1 MRMHEPALRD
11 SRTDK
16 LYDLYRL
23 GSRSITILFHSH
35 AGSIDYCAIR
45 ANDIEH
51 TLMEDL
57 LRAVKRGGGVC
68 ILDAGLAAWILA
80 LLKHS
85 RNGHV
90 SEDIVELAVPA
101 GEGIALACRVSRSL
115 RSLAVRYLLLI
126 QQGVIPVLEAN
137 SKLARRKYISKVIS
151 SLFVLAQ

>member
-1 MRMHEPALRD
+1 
-11 SRTDK
+11 
-16 LYDLYRL
+16 
-23 GSRSITILFHSH
+23 
-35 AGSIDYCAIR
+35 
-45 ANDIEH
+45 
-51 TLMEDL
+51 MEDL
-57 LRAVKRGGGVC
+57 LRAAKRGGGVY
-68 ILDAGLAAWILA
+68 ILDAGRAALS

-90 SEDIVELAVPA
+90 SDDIVELAVPA

-115 RSLAVRYLLLI
+115 RSLAVLYLLLI